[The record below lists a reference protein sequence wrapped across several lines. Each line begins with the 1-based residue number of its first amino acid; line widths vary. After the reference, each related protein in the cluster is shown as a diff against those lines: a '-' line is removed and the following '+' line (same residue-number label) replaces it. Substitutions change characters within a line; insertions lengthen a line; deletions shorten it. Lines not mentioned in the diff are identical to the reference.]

1 MLAAHVGPGQPQM
14 MAQAIR
20 QREPRLDFD
29 LDLLSVDAKS
39 N

>member
-1 MLAAHVGPGQPQM
+1 M

-29 LDLLSVDAKS
+29 LELLSVDAKS

>member
-1 MLAAHVGPGQPQM
+1 MGPGQPQM

-20 QREPRLDFD
+20 QREPRLHFD
-29 LDLLSVDAKS
+29 LDLLPVDAKS